1 MGDRQR
7 QKCRPWRRL
16 RAGGT
21 RAKIFFGNLERG
33 KKDGH
38 FGAHERGDKRVLTER
53 SGSRG
58 FEKQRGRAWST
69 GLGTAPDDLGL
80 LDDEDL
86 LICGLGLSEYV
97 TATSSREKT
106 NECRKNRQ
114 QSFFVTL

>member
-1 MGDRQR
+1 MRGATRKRFTTEDTES
-7 QKCRPWRRL
+7 
-16 RAGGT
+16 AEGGET
-21 RAKIFFGNLERG
+21 Q
-33 KKDGH
+33 
-38 FGAHERGDKRVLTER
+38 ER
-53 SGSRG
+53 SC
-58 FEKQRGRAWST
+58 EKREGRAWST